1 MKHHL
6 LALGLMALSLTT
18 PAAWAT
24 PDYASMQVAPYDPP
38 KASPPLA
45 LPDLQG
51 KTVSLADL
59 KGKVVLVFFWAT
71 W

>member
-1 MKHHL
+1 MKP
-6 LALGLMALSLTT
+6 LAALSVLAVLLVAA
-18 PAAWAT
+18 AAWPMA
-24 PDYASMQVAPYDPP
+24 DFASMQVAPYDPP
-38 KASPPLA
+38 KPAPPLA

-51 KTVSLADL
+51 KTTRLADL

>member
-1 MKHHL
+1 MRNRL
-6 LALGLMALSLTT
+6 LALGVFVLLLTSPT
-18 PAAWAT
+18 VWAA
-24 PDYASMQVAPYDPP
+24 PDFASMQVAPYDPP
-38 KASPPLA
+38 KASPALA